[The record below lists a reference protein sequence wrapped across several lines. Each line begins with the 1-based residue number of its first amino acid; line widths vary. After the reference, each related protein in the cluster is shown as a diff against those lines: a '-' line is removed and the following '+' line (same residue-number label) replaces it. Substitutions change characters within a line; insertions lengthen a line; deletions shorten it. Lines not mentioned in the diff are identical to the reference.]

1 MGVPETLRPDPMSL
15 MKSIL
20 AALIFF
26 AAPACLP
33 AAQQP
38 QPPDAANRAAESVA
52 SQGAPAEHAEHGIPS
67 KAQPLGREAGFVTN
81 SMLVTWTV
89 ALGLILF
96 ARYATRRIQEIPAG
110 AQNFWEWLVEGLYE
124 FLEGIIGR
132 DLVKKTFWFFATI
145 FIFILFTNW
154 FGLIPGVGTIGW
166 GIRSEHGF
174 EVTRPLLRGGNADL
188 NMTFAMAAIFTVLW
202 LIWALRSN
210 GIRGFALHI
219 FGPKG
224 ESSGFIK
231 YMMVVIFFFVGFLE
245 LISIAFRPVSLSFRL
260 YGNIFAGENLLE
272 AMSNVVQHPAWAK
285 AVFSALLPVP
295 FYFLE
300 LLVGLVQ
307 AFVFMLL
314 TTVFTA
320 LICTHEEEH
329 AQEHH

>member
-1 MGVPETLRPDPMSL
+1 MRNRCFLS
-15 MKSIL
+15 SIL
-20 AALIFF
+20 MLICGAVF
-26 AAPACLP
+26 ATPATAVEAEP
-33 AAQQP
+33 AVSLKP
-38 QPPDAANRAAESVA
+38 V
-52 SQGAPAEHAEHGIPS
+52 
-67 KAQPLGREAGFVTN
+67 PLFQIGKFAITN
-81 SMLVTWTV
+81 SMLVTWVV
-89 ALGLILF
+89 AAGIIIF
-96 ARYATRRIQEIPAG
+96 AQLATRNIQRIPNGI
-110 AQNFWEWLVEGLYE
+110 QNFWEWLVEGLYE

-188 NMTFAMAAIFTVLW
+188 NMTFAMAAIFTMLW
-202 LIWALRSN
+202 LIWALQSN

-285 AVFSALLPVP
+285 AVFSVLQIGRASCR
-295 FYFLE
+295 E
-300 LLVGLVQ
+300 R
-307 AFVFMLL
+307 
-314 TTVFTA
+314 
-320 LICTHEEEH
+320 
-329 AQEHH
+329 